1 MKKGFDDA
9 IETLYKKVLKPHKNF
24 AYLIYIHEST
34 PLFCS
39 EGNDLQNK
47 FCQRMIGNALRKGWL
62 TPDTRMVDDKISEQD
77 DAF

>member
-39 EGNDLQNK
+39 EGNDLQNIN
-47 FCQRMIGNALRKGWL
+47 FLI
-62 TPDTRMVDDKISEQD
+62 
-77 DAF
+77 F